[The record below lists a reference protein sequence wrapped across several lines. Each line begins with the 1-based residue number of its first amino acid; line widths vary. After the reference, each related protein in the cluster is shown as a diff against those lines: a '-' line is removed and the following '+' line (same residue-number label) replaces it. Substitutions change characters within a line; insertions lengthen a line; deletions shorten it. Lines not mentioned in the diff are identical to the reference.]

1 MSSEFLKI
9 DEFLL
14 GKGFYKTI
22 ARQSQYTTWYNYSKE
37 NEKCKLEIS
46 CGDNATISLRLYSK
60 ILGTV
65 DYCCVSECSIK
76 WCYLEDLME
85 LLGM

>member
-1 MSSEFLKI
+1 MSSNFLKI
-9 DEFLL
+9 DKFLL

-22 ARQSQYTTWYNYSKE
+22 ARRSQYTTWYNYSKE
-37 NEKCKLEIS
+37 NEKCKLEIAV
-46 CGDNATISLRLYSK
+46 GDNSLISLHLYSK

-65 DYCCVSECSIK
+65 DYFCVSECSIK

>member
-1 MSSEFLKI
+1 MSSEFFFFFN
-9 DEFLL
+9 FLL

-37 NEKCKLEIS
+37 NEKCKLEIAV
-46 CGDNATISLRLYSK
+46 GDNDLIRLRLFSK
-60 ILGTV
+60 TLGTV
-65 DYCCVSECSIK
+65 NHHCVSECEIK